1 MTILTWTPYDRGH
14 ISQVTINPGDNTY
27 LSLRAGSY
35 NFVDVYPAWLVVNNV
50 ENSDDVDVVTDS
62 GLTVTVPGATSKS
75 IIIAMHSG
83 VRIQNNNAFSIE
95 CTVFDSRI
103 SRDIIDGFTASL
115 LAARQ
120 IDYAL
125 LAHFDADN
133 ERMLGDGRVT
143 PQAYTVTAGG
153 KFGNCL
159 EVGSDQQF
167 EIGLEEVMPGGVYDA
182 YTIDFWLKILGTLGT
197 GVRVFS
203 ASPGETGMFIQFSAP
218 NATTIAIDWRWGG
231 GTTTQAAFTVSGATT
246 YMQTWR
252 HVALEVRPSAETS
265 RASRVYLDGV
275 MGGSVHSASAGIT
288 AATIRLGYT
297 STSARVKQFD
307 ELRIVRYPSY
317 MGANFTPPTEPYS

>member
-1 MTILTWTPYDRGH
+1 MSILTWTPYDKGH
-14 ISQVTINPGDNTY
+14 ISQVTIAPGNNAY
-27 LSLRAGSY
+27 LSLRPGSY

-62 GLTVTVPGATSKS
+62 GLTITVPGATSKS

-133 ERMLGDGRVT
+133 ERMLGDGRVSA
-143 PQAYTVTAGG
+143 PSYTVTSGG

-159 EVGSDQQF
+159 SLPASTANLP
-167 EIGLEEVMPGGVYDA
+167 IALESPIAIATKPCTV
-182 YTIDFWLKILGTLGT
+182 DFWCRIPGTLT
-197 GVRVFS
+197 GALRSLYSHNNSNVDLSISVFNS
-203 ASPGETGMFIQFSAP
+203 TTIRLNLKWG
-218 NATTIAIDWRWGG
+218 NAT
-231 GTTTQAAFTVSGATT
+231 ATSITFIVANSAT

-252 HVALEVRPSAETS
+252 HIAIEAR
-265 RASRVYLDGV
+265 
-275 MGGSVHSASAGIT
+275 MASAT
-288 AATIRLGYT
+288 A
-297 STSARVKQFD
+297 TSARVFLEGVLGANISASSAASNDSEVRLGDPSSPTVLEFD
-307 ELRIVRYPSY
+307 ELRILRYPAY
-317 MGANFTPPTEPYS
+317 LGQNFTPPTTPYS

>member
-1 MTILTWTPYDRGH
+1 MTILAWTPYDKGH
-14 ISQVTINPGDNTY
+14 ISQVTIAPGDNTY
-27 LSLRAGSY
+27 LSLRPGSY

-50 ENSDDVDVVTDS
+50 ENSGDVDVVTDS

-125 LAHFDADN
+125 LAHFNANN
-133 ERMLGDGRVT
+133 ERMLGDGRVS
-143 PQAYTVTAGG
+143 AANYTVTSGG

-159 EVGSDQQF
+159 SLPASTANFPIALESPIAIATKPCTVDFWCRIPSTLTSATRILYSHNNANVELRISAPTGSSIRFDLKWGNATATQITFTVVGS
-167 EIGLEEVMPGGVYDA
+167 G
-182 YTIDFWLKILGTLGT
+182 
-197 GVRVFS
+197 S
-203 ASPGETGMFIQFSAP
+203 
-218 NATTIAIDWRWGG
+218 
-231 GTTTQAAFTVSGATT
+231 

-252 HVALEVRPSAETS
+252 HIAIEARATSA
-265 RASRVYLDGV
+265 
-275 MGGSVHSASAGIT
+275 T
-288 AATIRLGYT
+288 A
-297 STSARVKQFD
+297 TSARVFLEGVLGANISASSAASNDSEVRLGDPSSPTVLEFD
-307 ELRIVRYPSY
+307 ELRILRYPAY
-317 MGANFTPPTEPYS
+317 LGQNFTPPTTPYT